1 MIVTI
6 NLDASNPAF
15 AELMSFIAQHGI
27 SATIGAETAPAQ
39 ATAPAPAKKPRKLEA
54 THDIECVWTI
64 DGKSVAYTTADGKY
78 VGETCVRREL
88 NSRIREAGATWNKD
102 ARRWEFKS
110 AAAAKKFA
118 ESASATVTAEQWQA
132 RRDAAAERHAKR
144 ASAQ

>member
-1 MIVTI
+1 MLVQLNIA
-6 NLDASNPAF
+6 ASDPVF
-15 AELMSFIAQHGI
+15 AELMTFIAQHGV
-27 SATIGAETAPAQ
+27 SATIGGETASVQ
-39 ATAPAPAKKPRKLEA
+39 APATAKKPRKLEA

-88 NSRIREAGATWNKD
+88 NGRIREAGAAWNKD

-132 RRDAAAERHAKR
+132 RRDAAAEKHAKR

>member
-1 MIVTI
+1 MIVTM

-27 SATIGAETAPAQ
+27 SATIGGETAPAQ
-39 ATAPAPAKKPRKLEA
+39 ATAPAPAKKPRKLEDV
-54 THDIECVWTI
+54 HDVECAWVVN
-64 DGKSVAYTTADGKY
+64 DKAVAYTTSDGKY

-88 NSRIREAGATWNKD
+88 NARIREAGASWDKD